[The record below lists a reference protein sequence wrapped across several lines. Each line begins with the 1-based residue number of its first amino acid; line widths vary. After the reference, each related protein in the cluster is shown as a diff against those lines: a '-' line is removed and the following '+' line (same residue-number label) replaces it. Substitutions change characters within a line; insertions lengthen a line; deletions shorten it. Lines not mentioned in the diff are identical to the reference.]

1 LQSER
6 EELSA
11 QRDALREQLRALDE
25 QHRELQETHAQAQ
38 RRATDLAIEAASDGH
53 LPEEWVAEREMLIG
67 RLADAE
73 TRLAE
78 IDPNRVEELEQRC
91 EMAIADV
98 RDLKRRNMELEESL
112 ARAQAGGS
120 RAAKPAAEID
130 GGSPD
135 WEATKRRM
143 LASLQADGDT
153 AHSAE
158 GEAGESDADSSE
170 EAAAERLTI
179 ESTIQIT
186 DDIVAQKDRELAEL
200 KLLLSQQSDNIGS
213 VAVGAAAIAD
223 VLGQDELI
231 RQEREKLNSLQEEWR
246 EKLRRAEIDIS
257 IERARLARQRAE
269 VDEKLQNIETHRTSQ
284 APDGSGAAGD
294 GSKKPVR
301 GRWLARLGLKDD
313 DAK

>member
-1 LQSER
+1 
-6 EELSA
+6 
-11 QRDALREQLRALDE
+11 
-25 QHRELQETHAQAQ
+25 LQEAHADAH
-38 RRATDLAIEAASDGH
+38 RRAADLAVEAASDGH
-53 LPEEWVAEREMLIG
+53 VPEEWRAEREMLIG

-73 TRLAE
+73 SRLAE

-98 RDLKRRNMELEESL
+98 RDLKRRNAELEEQL
-112 ARAQAGGS
+112 ARAPAGDS
-120 RAAKPAAEID
+120 RAPRPAEEFD

-143 LASLQADGDT
+143 LASLQADGD
-153 AHSAE
+153 AAQRAEDDESGESAE
-158 GEAGESDADSSE
+158 EASD
-170 EAAAERLTI
+170 EASAERLTI

-186 DDIVAQKDRELAEL
+186 DEIVASKDRELAEL
-200 KLLLSQQSDNIGS
+200 KLLLSNQSDSIGS
-213 VAVGAAAIAD
+213 VAVGAAAIAG

-269 VDEKLQNIETHRTSQ
+269 VDEKLQNIETQRSAHSAETGGG
-284 APDGSGAAGD
+284 APADGT
-294 GSKKPVR
+294 KKPVR